1 MVYIKFN
8 VILITGHE
16 VKIIQNHL
24 TYDGDKSQGDNRVRL
39 FVFLF
44 FNITSLY
51 IYTLVII
58 YLKYFA
64 TSKFVSEISS

>member
-1 MVYIKFN
+1 MVHIKFN
-8 VILITGHE
+8 VILIIRHE

-44 FNITSLY
+44 FQYYLFIY
-51 IYTLVII
+51 IHPRHHL
-58 YLKYFA
+58 
-64 TSKFVSEISS
+64 S